1 VAILWGMNSSPERTW
16 LEEQW
21 ALIDRKVLTP
31 EEETRLAKRWQSR
44 KDREALEQLV
54 EAHLGLVT
62 HTARRL
68 KGYGVPLEE
77 LMAEGNLGLL
87 RAVDRF
93 EDRNVRFRTYAA
105 FWVRAYMLAYAL
117 RQKSIV
123 TAATGAVGAKL
134 FFKLR
139 SARAKLEAR
148 LGPDHES
155 IDGLLARQFGLSV
168 EQIRSHSARLAAT
181 DVSLD
186 ESINEEGDSTRLD
199 QLMDEGHGPEELTSN
214 KQRDLAVRGV
224 VEKLWERL
232 DARER
237 AVLEHRLLADSGEVT
252 LAELGKGFSLS
263 RERLRQIE
271 ARLKGRLK
279 KALVSEACVVH

>member
-1 VAILWGMNSSPERTW
+1 MLRAMNATNNERTW
-16 LEEQW
+16 LEQRW
-21 ALIDRKVLTP
+21 AELRKEPLTA
-31 EEETRLAKRWQSR
+31 ETEMRLAKQWQLR
-44 KDREALEQLV
+44 KDRAALEQLV

-77 LMAEGNLGLL
+77 LMAEGNMGLL

-105 FWVRAYMLAYAL
+105 FWVRAFMLAYAL

-148 LGPDHES
+148 LGPDNEV
-155 IDGLLARQFGLSV
+155 IEPLLAKQFGLTV
-168 EQIRSHSARLAAT
+168 EQIRTHSARLGSS

-186 ESINEEGDSTRLD
+186 ESAGEESDATRGELLPD
-199 QLMDEGHGPEELTSN
+199 MGETPDELAWRR
-214 KQRDLAVRGV
+214 QRDLAVRGV
-224 VEKLWERL
+224 IGKIWERL
-232 DARER
+232 DDRER
-237 AVLEHRLLADSGEVT
+237 AVLEHRLLADEGETT

-271 ARLKGRLK
+271 AKLKARIK
-279 KALVSEACVVH
+279 KALLTESRVLH

>member
-1 VAILWGMNSSPERTW
+1 MNSTNERTW
-16 LEEQW
+16 LEQRSARLNKAALTAEQ
-21 ALIDRKVLTP
+21 
-31 EEETRLAKRWQSR
+31 EMRLAKAWQAR
-44 KDREALEQLV
+44 KDRSALEQLV

-77 LMAEGNLGLL
+77 LMAEGNMGLL

-105 FWVRAYMLAYAL
+105 FWVRAFMLAYVL

-139 SARAKLEAR
+139 SARARLEAR
-148 LGPDHES
+148 LGPDSET
-155 IDGLLARQFGLSV
+155 IDALLAKQFGLTV
-168 EQIRSHSARLAAT
+168 EQIRSHSARLQAG

-186 ESINEEGDSTRLD
+186 EHAGEESDSTRGELLPD
-199 QLMDEGHGPEELTSN
+199 LSEGPEELTARR
-214 KQRDLAVRGV
+214 QRDVAVRKV
-224 VEKLWERL
+224 VEGLWERL
-232 DARER
+232 DPRER
-237 AVLEHRLLADSGEVT
+237 AVLEHRLLADEGDVT

-271 ARLKGRLK
+271 SKLKVRIK
-279 KALVSEACVVH
+279 KALLTESRVLH

>member
-1 VAILWGMNSSPERTW
+1 MLRGMNATNNERTW
-16 LEEQW
+16 LEQRW
-21 ALIDRKVLTP
+21 VALKRAPLSAEV
-31 EEETRLAKRWQSR
+31 EAGLAKAWQLR
-44 KDREALEQLV
+44 KDRDALEQLV
-54 EAHLGLVT
+54 EAHLGLVA

-77 LMAEGNLGLL
+77 LMAEGNMGLL
-87 RAVDRF
+87 RAADRF

-105 FWVRAYMLAYAL
+105 FWVRAFMLAYAL

-148 LGPDHES
+148 LGPDCEE
-155 IDGLLARQFGLSV
+155 IDALLAKQFGLTV
-168 EQIRSHSARLAAT
+168 EQIRAHTARLGAS

-186 ESINEEGDSTRLD
+186 EHAGDESDATRGELLPD
-199 QLMDEGHGPEELTSN
+199 LGETPDELTWRR
-214 KQRDLAVRGV
+214 QRDLAVRSV
-224 VEKLWERL
+224 VARLWEHL
-232 DARER
+232 DERER
-237 AVLEHRLLADSGEVT
+237 AVLEQRLMAGEDDAVT
-252 LAELGKGFSLS
+252 LADLGKGFSLS

-271 ARLKGRLK
+271 AKLKTKVK
-279 KALVSEACVVH
+279 KALLAETRVLH

>member
-1 VAILWGMNSSPERTW
+1 MLRDMNATNERTW
-16 LEEQW
+16 LEQRW
-21 ALIDRKVLTP
+21 AQLKKAPLSADT
-31 EEETRLAKRWQSR
+31 EARLAKAWQLR
-44 KDREALEQLV
+44 KDRAALEQLV

-77 LMAEGNLGLL
+77 LMAEGNMGLL

-148 LGPDHES
+148 LGPDPEVV
-155 IDGLLARQFGLSV
+155 DPLLAKQFGLTV
-168 EQIRSHSARLAAT
+168 EQIRSHSARLGSS
-181 DVSLD
+181 DLSLD
-186 ESINEEGDSTRLD
+186 EHAGDESDATR
-199 QLMDEGHGPEELTSN
+199 GELLPDVGDLPDDLAWKS
-214 KQRDLAVRGV
+214 QRDAAVRGV
-224 VEKLWERL
+224 IVRLWEKL

-237 AVLEHRLLADSGEVT
+237 AVLEHRLMADEGETTLAD
-252 LAELGKGFSLS
+252 LGKDFSLS

-271 ARLKGRLK
+271 AKLKGRIK
-279 KALVSEACVVH
+279 KALLAEARVLH

>member
-1 VAILWGMNSSPERTW
+1 MNATNNERTW
-16 LEEQW
+16 LEQQW
-21 ALIDRKVLTP
+21 AQLRKPPLTA
-31 EEETRLAKRWQSR
+31 EHEARLAKAWQLR
-44 KDREALEQLV
+44 KDRDALEQLV

-87 RAVDRF
+87 RAADRF

-105 FWVRAYMLAYAL
+105 FWVRAFMLAYAL

-148 LGPDHES
+148 LGPDNEA
-155 IDGLLARQFGLSV
+155 IEQLLAKQFGLTV
-168 EQIRSHSARLAAT
+168 EQIRSHTARLAAS

-186 ESINEEGDSTRLD
+186 EHAGDESDATRGELLPD
-199 QLMDEGHGPEELTSN
+199 HGEGPEEQASRT
-214 KQRDLAVRGV
+214 QRDLAVRGV
-224 VEKLWERL
+224 VVRLWDKL

-237 AVLEHRLLADSGEVT
+237 AVLEHRLLADEGDTT

-271 ARLKGRLK
+271 AKLKARIK
-279 KALVSEACVVH
+279 KALLTETRVLH

>member
-1 VAILWGMNSSPERTW
+1 MTATNERTW
-16 LEEQW
+16 LEQRW
-21 ALIDRKVLTP
+21 AQLKKAPLTADV
-31 EEETRLAKRWQSR
+31 EAQLASRWQLR
-44 KDREALEQLV
+44 KDRVALEQLI

-87 RAVDRF
+87 RAADRF

-148 LGPDHES
+148 LGPDPEL
-155 IDGLLARQFGLSV
+155 IDPLLARQFGLTV
-168 EQIRSHSARLAAT
+168 EQIRSHTARLGSA

-186 ESINEEGDSTRLD
+186 EHAGDESDATR
-199 QLMDEGHGPEELTSN
+199 GELLPDVGELPDTLAWRR
-214 KQRDLAVRGV
+214 QRDASVRAVLSRM
-224 VEKLWERL
+224 WEQL

-237 AVLEHRLLADSGEVT
+237 AVLEHRLLADEGDTT
-252 LAELGKGFSLS
+252 LADLGKGFSLS

-271 ARLKGRLK
+271 AKLKVRLK
-279 KALVSEACVVH
+279 KALLAEARVLH

>member
-1 VAILWGMNSSPERTW
+1 MNSTNERTW
-16 LEEQW
+16 LEQRW
-21 ALIDRKVLTP
+21 AQLRKPALSA
-31 EEETRLAKRWQSR
+31 EHEARLAKAWQLR
-44 KDREALEQLV
+44 KDRAALEQLV

-93 EDRNVRFRTYAA
+93 EDRKVRFRTYAA
-105 FWVRAYMLAYAL
+105 FWVRAFMLAYAL

-123 TAATGAVGAKL
+123 IAATGAVGAKL

-148 LGPDHES
+148 LGPDPEV
-155 IDGLLARQFGLSV
+155 IDPLLARQFDLSV
-168 EQIRSHSARLAAT
+168 EQIRAHSARLAAS

-186 ESINEEGDSTRLD
+186 EHAGDESDSTRGELLPD
-199 QLMDEGHGPEELTSN
+199 LAEGPEEETARR
-214 KQRDLAVRGV
+214 QRELAVRGV
-224 VEKLWERL
+224 VGRMWERL

-237 AVLEHRLLADSGEVT
+237 AVLEHRLLADEGDTT

-271 ARLKGRLK
+271 AKLKARLK
-279 KALVSEACVVH
+279 KALLTESRVLH

>member
-1 VAILWGMNSSPERTW
+1 ASNERTW
-16 LEEQW
+16 LERQH
-21 ALIDRKVLTP
+21 AQLKPPPLTAI
-31 EEETRLAKRWQSR
+31 EEIRLARAWQLR
-44 KDREALEQLV
+44 KDRSALEQLV

-87 RAVDRF
+87 RAADRF

-148 LGPDHES
+148 LGPEPEV
-155 IDGLLARQFGLSV
+155 IDALLAHQFGL
-168 EQIRSHSARLAAT
+168 T
-181 DVSLD
+181 
-186 ESINEEGDSTRLD
+186 
-199 QLMDEGHGPEELTSN
+199 
-214 KQRDLAVRGV
+214 
-224 VEKLWERL
+224 
-232 DARER
+232 
-237 AVLEHRLLADSGEVT
+237 
-252 LAELGKGFSLS
+252 
-263 RERLRQIE
+263 
-271 ARLKGRLK
+271 
-279 KALVSEACVVH
+279 

>member
-1 VAILWGMNSSPERTW
+1 MNVTQDRTW
-16 LEEQW
+16 LEQKWSELAPV
-21 ALIDRKVLTP
+21 ALSAAK
-31 EEETRLAKRWQSR
+31 ETELAKAWQTR
-44 KDREALEQLV
+44 KDRGALEQLV
-54 EAHLGLVT
+54 QAHLGLVA

-68 KGYGVPLEE
+68 KGYGVPLDE

-139 SARAKLEAR
+139 SARGRLEAR
-148 LGPDHES
+148 FGPDSEK
-155 IDGLLARQFGLSV
+155 IDHTLAKQFGLTV
-168 EQIRSHSARLAAT
+168 EQIRAHSARLGSG

-186 ESINEEGDSTRLD
+186 ETAGEDMETPRVELLQGAEEC
-199 QLMDEGHGPEELTSN
+199 PEDAAYRN
-214 KQRDLAVRGV
+214 QRDGAVRGV
-224 VEKLWERL
+224 LGQLWEKLDE
-232 DARER
+232 RER
-237 AVLEHRLLADSGEVT
+237 AVLEQRLLADEGDTT
-252 LAELGKGFSLS
+252 LAELGESFSLS

-271 ARLKGRLK
+271 ARLKGRIK
-279 KALVSEACVVH
+279 KALLAEGRVLH